1 MDKWDLKVENVAI
14 QQFYIHPPE
23 ACKHFWGL
31 AFRSLWLMYGS
42 GKDFGESF
50 FFNYIYIVIYLFI
63 FYKNLL
69 LNLLFIW
76 CEASSQEN
84 VYSIIYLP
92 AERFFQVK
100 FPPAS
105 NSVANFWTLKQSD
118 WNFFF

>member
-50 FFNYIYIVIYLFI
+50 FFKLYIYSYLFVY
-63 FYKNLL
+63 FL
-69 LNLLFIW
+69 
-76 CEASSQEN
+76 QEL
-84 VYSIIYLP
+84 I
-92 AERFFQVK
+92 
-100 FPPAS
+100 
-105 NSVANFWTLKQSD
+105 T
-118 WNFFF
+118 